1 MTILESQQQ
10 QQHHQKLISTQ
21 NLILISV
28 FCSLFLFIVL
38 LLIVFCVIRKTYIK
52 KMRPLIPENSCW
64 PFKYPKLS
72 MSLDNIPTQAS
83 GLYKKS
89 LAAHHISSPQLY
101 HTFKQTFPRHLM
113 LQQQDSAITTHS
125 GFSSNSY
132 LI

>member
-1 MTILESQQQ
+1 MTTFDSQKHNQT
-10 QQHHQKLISTQ
+10 LISTQ

-28 FCSLFLFIVL
+28 FCCLFLFIVL
-38 LLIVFCVIRKTYIK
+38 LIIVFCVVRKIYIR

-64 PFKYPKLS
+64 PFKYPNLS
-72 MSLDNIPTQAS
+72 VSLDNVPTQAS

-89 LAAHHISSPQLY
+89 KAAQQISSPQLY
-101 HTFKQTFPRHLM
+101 HTFPKHLM
-113 LQQQDSAITTHS
+113 LQQQDSAMTSHS